1 MWEIFNRNLDQ
12 SKDEQNI
19 YILDHGIDFC
29 SVGIGYKPNTGPGL
43 SIRGDTRRNCSKYTI
58 QFETSKIINKCD

>member
-29 SVGIGYKPNTGPGL
+29 SVCIGYKPNTGLGL
-43 SIRGDTRRNCSKYTI
+43 SIRGDTRYFYPPKM
-58 QFETSKIINKCD
+58 FKIYNTV

>member
-43 SIRGDTRRNCSKYTI
+43 SIRGDTRYFYPPKM
-58 QFETSKIINKCD
+58 FKIYNKV